1 MVHVRPVSANSSN
14 SSPSKVQSKLDLQ
27 RVQTL
32 VEFPGSRLSPGAQ
45 QLMNT
50 IRFQRQNCIPV
61 GKRHRPVL
69 GNKGS
74 KRTID
79 LQSSSTSG
87 ALHESPST
95 PFPFPFPFRTGLTSE
110 TVTGDLNASIEKKCK
125 IVPQNHPLLENDLK
139 NAISSFL
146 AKKASDNSDIPNSA
160 LLSFLQNLCSLV
172 NHLCVGHSRQVA
184 GKHH

>member
-1 MVHVRPVSANSSN
+1 MRPLSANSST

-27 RVQTL
+27 RVQTI

-45 QLMNT
+45 QLMNM
-50 IRFQRQNCIPV
+50 IRFQRQNWIPI

-74 KRTID
+74 KRMID

-95 PFPFPFPFRTGLTSE
+95 PFPFPFPFPFRTGLTSG

-146 AKKASDNSDIPNSA
+146 AKKASDNSDIPNSE
-160 LLSFLQNLCSLV
+160 LLSFLRNLCSLV
-172 NHLCVGHSRQVA
+172 NHLRVGHSRQVA
-184 GKHH
+184 GRHR